1 MPKALPP
8 PESLQPSL
16 APPSPIRSLMTA
28 ADRYLEIALE
38 QIRNATDTQRGAIDA
53 SAGLVAEAL
62 VAGRFLYAFGTGH
75 SHMLAEEPFYRAGGL
90 ARAAA
95 ILDPPLMLHE
105 GAAASS
111 QREQQ
116 TGYAAQVL
124 DRYPVAAGDVLVIAS
139 NSGRNAVPVEMAL
152 TARERGLRTI
162 AITSLAHS
170 RAFPSRHPS
179 GKRLF
184 ELTDVVLDNCG
195 VPGDAVLDLPGLPRR
210 IGPTSTIVGALL
222 LNMVVV
228 RAVEISITRRHTPD
242 IYASSNA
249 DVPGWNDAL
258 IAKYQPQ
265 IRHL

>member
-1 MPKALPP
+1 
-8 PESLQPSL
+8 
-16 APPSPIRSLMTA
+16 MTA
-28 ADRYLEIALE
+28 VDRYLELALQ
-38 QIRNATDTQRGAIDA
+38 QIHAAADSQRGAIDA
-53 SAGLVAEAL
+53 AAGLVADAL
-62 VAGRFLYAFGTGH
+62 IAGRFLYAFGTGH

-90 ARAAA
+90 ARACA

-124 DRYPVAAGDVLVIAS
+124 DRYPLTAGDVLVIAS
-139 NSGRNAVPVEMAL
+139 NSGRNAVPVEMAI
-152 TARERGLRTI
+152 TARQRGIRTI
-162 AITSLAHS
+162 AITSLNHS

-184 ELTDVVLDNCG
+184 ELADLVLDNTG
-195 VPGDAVLDLPGLPRR
+195 VPGDAALELPGLPRKV
-210 IGPTSTIVGALL
+210 GPTSTVVGALL
-222 LNMVVV
+222 LNAMVV
-228 RAVEISITRRHTPD
+228 RAIELALSRGHTPEV
-242 IYASSNA
+242 YASSNA
-249 DVPGWNDAL
+249 DVPGWNEAL